1 MPDPFSRKKANV
13 TNRGSSLTTPL
24 VEEEDELKYIEVKTK
39 IHVEELSPE
48 VFAYLRTLDDI
59 GQSIIKNSLDPENN
73 TKAVFKAGESQGKSG
88 SFFFFSED
96 RDFIIK
102 TMTESDLS
110 TFKAMFKEYVSHV
123 SRNPD
128 SMLARVYGIYTV
140 TMGDIVP
147 IHLILMGNTK
157 KTFDNDKML
166 KFVFDLKGSLVNR
179 EVKYK
184 KKTVI
189 KNTTTLKDI
198 NLKKMKGTN
207 EVSALYFN

>member
-1 MPDPFSRKKANV
+1 M
-13 TNRGSSLTTPL
+13 TTPL

-207 EVSALYFN
+207 EVSESNILINDYSFLNSLKMINRVL